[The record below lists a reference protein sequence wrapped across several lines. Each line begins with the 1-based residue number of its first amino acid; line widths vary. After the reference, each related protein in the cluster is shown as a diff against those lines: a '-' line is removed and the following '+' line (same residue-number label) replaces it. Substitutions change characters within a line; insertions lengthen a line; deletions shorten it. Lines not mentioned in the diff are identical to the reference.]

1 MCNYLSLPVDVMAV
15 SKFQSIEA
23 IQALIDQ
30 GYTLFGENRVQEAA
44 AKWPSLLVEN
54 PQCRLNLIG
63 PLQTNKVRQALQ
75 FFHGIETID
84 RHRLVDEIVKCRRQ
98 EETKTAEFLI
108 QINIGKEP
116 QKSGVMPEDFKD
128 LYDYCLSQE
137 LPVSGVMCI
146 PPADEDPVP
155 FFNKVR
161 VMAQDAN
168 LPVVSMGMS
177 SDYEQAIV
185 CGSTRIRLG
194 TLLFGA
200 RTNSAADHSI

>member
-1 MCNYLSLPVDVMAV
+1 MSNYLSLPVDVMAV

-23 IQALIDQ
+23 IQTLIGQ
-30 GYTLFGENRVQEAA
+30 GYTLFGENRVQEAT
-44 AKWPSLLVEN
+44 AKWASLLADN

-75 FFHGIETID
+75 LFRGIETID
-84 RHRLVDEIVKCRRQ
+84 RHRLVDEIIKCRRQ
-98 EETKTAEFLI
+98 EETKTTEFLI

-128 LYDYCLSQE
+128 LYAYCQIQDLSI
-137 LPVSGVMCI
+137 SGVMCI
-146 PPADEDPVP
+146 PPADQDPVP
-155 FFNKVR
+155 FFNQVR
-161 VMAQDAN
+161 AMAHDVN

-177 SDYEQAIV
+177 SDYEQAIA

-200 RTNSAADHSI
+200 RTNLAADRSI

>member
-1 MCNYLSLPVDVMAV
+1 MSNYLSLPVDVMAV

-44 AKWPSLLVEN
+44 LKWPGLLDEN

-84 RHRLVDEIVKCRRQ
+84 RPRLVDEIVKCQAQ
-98 EETKTAEFLI
+98 EETKTTEFLI
-108 QINIGKEP
+108 QVNMGEEP
-116 QKSGVMPEDFKD
+116 QKSGVMPNGFRD
-128 LYDYCLSQE
+128 LYSYCGSQGLSI
-137 LPVSGVMCI
+137 SGLMCI
-146 PPADEDPVP
+146 PPVDKDPVP
-155 FFNKVR
+155 YFKNLR
-161 VMAQDAN
+161 SMAHDFN

-177 SDYEQAIV
+177 SDYTQAIA
-185 CGSTRIRLG
+185 CGSSRIRLG
-194 TLLFGA
+194 TVLFGA
-200 RTNSAADHSI
+200 RTS